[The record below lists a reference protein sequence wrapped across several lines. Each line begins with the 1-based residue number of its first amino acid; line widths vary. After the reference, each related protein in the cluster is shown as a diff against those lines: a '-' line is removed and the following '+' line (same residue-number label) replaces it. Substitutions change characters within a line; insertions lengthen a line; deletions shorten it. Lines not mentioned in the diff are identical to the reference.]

1 MERGG
6 IGRKKD
12 RNLTDDPRASFCVN
26 EGFRYVTLEGTIEMF
41 DDQATAQAEIAAPA
55 RRDHVVSLTEKMAW
69 DEFAR
74 EGRVSLLVH
83 VNHVDGREFDG
94 EE

>member
-1 MERGG
+1 M

-12 RNLTDDPRASFCVN
+12 RNLTRDPRASLYVD

-55 RRDHVVSLTEKMAW
+55 RRYHVASLAEEMAR
-69 DEFAR
+69 DEFA
-74 EGRVSLLVH
+74 GKVRVPLLVH
-83 VNHVDGREFDG
+83 VDRAFGREFDG

>member
-1 MERGG
+1 MERRG

-12 RNLTDDPRASFCVN
+12 RNLIGDPRASFCVD
-26 EGFRYVTLEGTIEMF
+26 EGFRYATLEGTIEMF
-41 DDQATAQAEIAAPA
+41 DDQATAHAEISAPA
-55 RRDHVVSLTEKMAW
+55 RRYHVVSLTEKMAW

-74 EGRVSLLVH
+74 EGRVSLLVD
-83 VNHVDGREFDG
+83 VNHVDGLEFDG